1 MANRCRTRSR
11 SRHRRLVRREGGLI
25 CEGARKLL
33 RSDTQPLLIVT
44 RKKFVAIIAALAALS
59 SQAKA
64 QKPQVGL
71 VLPEQSLLAT
81 EAPAVRSQQL
91 VTDGA
96 MLDLLRNGF
105 PARLH
110 YRVERWSTGG
120 WFDDI
125 AAESEWDVVV
135 RYDALGKVFQVYRAV
150 KRKTAF
156 LGTFA
161 TIQEAE
167 AIVDAPFAVPISP
180 PKKNRRSYYSLVL
193 EIETLSLTEL
203 DEVEQW
209 LRGELKPAVRGKK
222 SAGTAVGR
230 GVRTVMVRLLGGEKR
245 RYEARTGT
253 FRP

>member
-1 MANRCRTRSR
+1 MRFTRAIAI
-11 SRHRRLVRREGGLI
+11 VGLAF
-25 CEGARKLL
+25 GA
-33 RSDTQPLLIVT
+33 STAV
-44 RKKFVAIIAALAALS
+44 
-59 SQAKA
+59 A
-64 QKPQVGL
+64 QKPQVSV
-71 VLPEQSLLAT
+71 VLPEQSVSAV
-81 EAPAVRSQQL
+81 EPPSVRSQSL

-96 MLDLLRNGF
+96 MLNLLRNGF

-110 YRVERWSTGG
+110 YRIERWSTGG

-135 RYDALGKVFQVYRAV
+135 RYDALKKFFQVYRV
-150 KRKTAF
+150 VSRQTTL
-156 LGTFA
+156 LGSYE

-167 AIVDAPFAVPISP
+167 AILDAPFPAPISP
-180 PKKNRRSYYSLVL
+180 PRKGRRSYYTLTL
-193 EIETLSLTEL
+193 DIETLSLTEL

-222 SAGTAVGR
+222 NPGTAVGR

-245 RYEARTGT
+245 HYETRTGT